1 MRVSH
6 ERGNHILSCPT
17 KSDGCKIDVRME
29 CRSAVLSSSFCL
41 PVCLWS
47 LLTIIKPPIS
57 QYFYME
63 SMSVLRQALDILPF
77 RVSVDEIAVKQAV
90 IDHLAKEVCIAVKLK
105 VPQSKFDVSE
115 EVMKTCLATA
125 LVNTQQQVIANPPTF
140 VSIQRKYTKR
150 ASTPALSNAS
160 SLSTGLPNGAGGRAG
175 SPEVSSSNLSVPAS
189 DLSQGS
195 LGVADFMDL
204 SVLRRAKKWRLDK
217 LSKAELAGLISHH
230 MKQDAPQSATKGNL
244 VKSLIDF
251 AASDTEYEIL

>member
-1 MRVSH
+1 
-6 ERGNHILSCPT
+6 
-17 KSDGCKIDVRME
+17 ME
-29 CRSAVLSSSFCL
+29 CSSALPSSSFL
-41 PVCLWS
+41 SAYVLQES
-47 LLTIIKPPIS
+47 LINRLS
-57 QYFYME
+57 QYSCME
-63 SMSVLRQALDILPF
+63 NMSVLRQALDILPF

-90 IDHLAKEVCIAVKLK
+90 IDHLAKEVCIAVRLK

-160 SLSTGLPNGAGGRAG
+160 SLSTGLPNGAGGRAA

-189 DLSQGS
+189 TLSQGS

-204 SVLRRAKKWRLDK
+204 GVLRTKEWRFDK
-217 LSKAELAGLISHH
+217 LSKAELAGLINHH
-230 MKQDAPQSATKGNL
+230 MKQDAPQSATKGHL
-244 VKSLIDF
+244 VKTLMDF
-251 AASDTEYEIL
+251 AASDTEYEIV

>member
-1 MRVSH
+1 
-6 ERGNHILSCPT
+6 
-17 KSDGCKIDVRME
+17 ME
-29 CRSAVLSSSFCL
+29 CSSALPSSSFL
-41 PVCLWS
+41 SAYVLQES
-47 LLTIIKPPIS
+47 LINRPS
-57 QYFYME
+57 QYSCMDN
-63 SMSVLRQALDILPF
+63 MSVLRQALDILPF

-90 IDHLAKEVCIAVKLK
+90 IDHLAKEVCIAVRLK

-160 SLSTGLPNGAGGRAG
+160 SLSTGLPNGAGGRAA

-189 DLSQGS
+189 TLSQGS

-204 SVLRRAKKWRLDK
+204 GVLRTKEWRFDK
-217 LSKAELAGLISHH
+217 LSKAELAGLINHH
-230 MKQDAPQSATKGNL
+230 MKQDAPQSATKGHL
-244 VKSLIDF
+244 VKTLMDF
-251 AASDTEYEIL
+251 AASDTEYEIV

>member
-1 MRVSH
+1 
-6 ERGNHILSCPT
+6 
-17 KSDGCKIDVRME
+17 ME
-29 CRSAVLSSSFCL
+29 CSSALPSSSFL
-41 PVCLWS
+41 SAYVLQES
-47 LLTIIKPPIS
+47 LINRLS
-57 QYFYME
+57 QYSCME
-63 SMSVLRQALDILPF
+63 NMSVLRQALDILPF

-90 IDHLAKEVCIAVKLK
+90 IDHLAKEVCIAVRLK

-160 SLSTGLPNGAGGRAG
+160 SLSTGLPNGAGGRAA

-189 DLSQGS
+189 TLSQGS

-204 SVLRRAKKWRLDK
+204 GVLRTKKWRFDK
-217 LSKAELAGLISHH
+217 LSKAELAGLINHH
-230 MKQDAPQSATKGNL
+230 MKQDAPQSATKGHL
-244 VKSLIDF
+244 VKTLMDF
-251 AASDTEYEIL
+251 AASDTEYEIV